1 MIQGSEEHHL
11 DEGKE
16 PVLEYVT
23 TSAPLRVS
31 FVGGG
36 TDLPAFYSKD
46 RGAVL
51 SSAINKHIYVTVKRM
66 GDLYDT
72 KYRLNYSITEN
83 VNSIDD
89 IENAIARECL
99 RLVPVKP
106 PLYIGTVADLPAS
119 SGLGSSSCFAVALL
133 KALHLMRG
141 ERVSDIQIAEEAC
154 HIEIQVLGR
163 PVGKQDHYASTFGGL
178 NVFHFFASGQVTV
191 EPLMLNLY
199 QITHLFSHVL
209 LFWTN
214 IQRDA
219 AHVLTEQNEKTDTNL
234 DALIA
239 MRDQVE
245 LMQQLLKGNYSIE
258 DFGNMLHDGWV
269 KKRSLATTIS
279 NSNID
284 VWYQHAL
291 EAGAYGGKLCGAGG
305 GGFLL
310 FVAPQEAH
318 AEIRKRLATLK
329 EEKISFEPHGVRTIV
344 QVIRNEFQK

>member
-1 MIQGSEEHHL
+1 MISNQISV
-11 DEGKE
+11 KP

-36 TDLPAFYSKD
+36 TDLPAFYSQD

-66 GDLYDT
+66 GGLFNVN
-72 KYRLNYSITEN
+72 YRLNYSITEN
-83 VNSIDD
+83 VNSIDE

-99 RLVPVKP
+99 RLVPVAP
-106 PLYIGTVADLPAS
+106 PLYIGTIADLPAN

-141 ERVSDIQIAEEAC
+141 EKVSDIQIAEEAC
-154 HIEIQVLGR
+154 HIEITVLRR

-178 NVFHFFASGQVTV
+178 NVFHFLSSGQVKI
-191 EPLMLNLY
+191 EPIPLNLHD
-199 QITHLFSHVL
+199 ITNLFDHLL

-219 AHVLTEQNEKTDTNL
+219 AAVLTEQNAKTSSNYDSL
-234 DALIA
+234 VA
-239 MRDQVE
+239 MREQVSVLQE
-245 LMQQLLKGNYSIE
+245 LLSTGCSI
-258 DFGNMLHDGWV
+258 DKFGVMMHEGWQ
-269 KKRSLATTIS
+269 KKRQLASTIS
-279 NSNID
+279 SVDID
-284 VWYQHAL
+284 VWYDKAL
-291 EAGAYGGKLCGAGG
+291 SAGAYGGKLCGAGG

-310 FVAPQEAH
+310 FIAPPIAH
-318 AEIRKRLATLK
+318 PKIRAELCELK
-329 EEKISFEPHGVRTIV
+329 EEQISFEPHGVRTIM
-344 QVIRNEFQK
+344 QIGKNAFHK

>member
-1 MIQGSEEHHL
+1 MTFTAL
-11 DEGKE
+11 PTMT

-36 TDLPAFYSKD
+36 TDLPAFYQKD
-46 RGAVL
+46 KGAVL

-66 GDLYDT
+66 GALYNVN
-72 KYRLNYSITEN
+72 YRLNYSITEN
-83 VNSIDD
+83 VNSIDE

-99 RLVPVKP
+99 RLVPVAP

-141 ERVSDIQIAEEAC
+141 EKVSDIQIAEEAC
-154 HIEIQVLGR
+154 HIEINVLGR

-178 NVFHFFASGQVTV
+178 NVFHFLSSGQVKL
-191 EPLMLNLY
+191 EPILLNLHH
-199 QITHLFSHVL
+199 ITNLFAHFL

-219 AHVLTEQNEKTDTNL
+219 ATVLTEQNHKTEDNYASL
-234 DALIA
+234 VSMREQVFALQELLLSNQSITEFGA
-239 MRDQVE
+239 MMHE
-245 LMQQLLKGNYSIE
+245 
-258 DFGNMLHDGWV
+258 GWQ
-269 KKRSLATTIS
+269 KKRQLASSISNTTI
-279 NSNID
+279 D
-284 VWYQHAL
+284 LWYQKAL
-291 EAGAYGGKLCGAGG
+291 DAGAYGGKLCGAGG

-310 FVAPQEAH
+310 FIAPPKVHDQ
-318 AEIRKRLATLK
+318 IRQKLSELK
-329 EEKISFEPHGVRTIV
+329 EERISFEPHGVRTIV
-344 QVIRNEFQK
+344 QIDRNAFQK

>member
-1 MIQGSEEHHL
+1 MIPNAVSAIP
-11 DEGKE
+11 

-66 GDLYDT
+66 GGLYNVN
-72 KYRLNYSITEN
+72 YRLNYSITEN

-99 RLVPVKP
+99 RLVPVAP

-141 ERVSDIQIAEEAC
+141 EKVSDIQIAEEAC
-154 HIEIQVLGR
+154 HIEINVLRR

-178 NVFHFFASGQVTV
+178 NVFHFLSSGQVKI
-191 EPLMLNLY
+191 EPVLLNLHD
-199 QITHLFSHVL
+199 ITELFAHFL

-219 AHVLTEQNEKTDTNL
+219 ATVLTEQNNKTENNYDSL
-234 DALIA
+234 VA
-239 MRDQVE
+239 MREQVSILQE
-245 LMQQLLKGNYSIE
+245 LLSTGCSIE
-258 DFGNMLHDGWV
+258 QFGLMMHAGWQ
-269 KKRSLATTIS
+269 KKRQLASTIS
-279 NSNID
+279 NADID
-284 VWYQHAL
+284 LWYDKAL
-291 EAGAYGGKLCGAGG
+291 SAGAYGGKLCGAGG

-310 FVAPQEAH
+310 FIAPPEVQADIR
-318 AEIRKRLATLK
+318 AELFVLK
-329 EEKISFEPHGVRTIV
+329 EERISFEPHGVRTIV
-344 QVIRNEFQK
+344 QVARNAFQK

>member
-1 MIQGSEEHHL
+1 MIPSAVSAIP
-11 DEGKE
+11 

-66 GDLYDT
+66 GGLYNVN
-72 KYRLNYSITEN
+72 YRLNYSITEN

-99 RLVPVKP
+99 RLVPVAP

-141 ERVSDIQIAEEAC
+141 EKVSDIQIAEEAC
-154 HIEIQVLGR
+154 HIEINVLRR

-178 NVFHFFASGQVTV
+178 NVFHFLSSGQVKI
-191 EPLMLNLY
+191 EPVLLNLHD
-199 QITHLFSHVL
+199 ITELFAHFL

-219 AHVLTEQNEKTDTNL
+219 ATVLTEQNNKTENNYDSL
-234 DALIA
+234 VA
-239 MRDQVE
+239 MREQVSILQE
-245 LMQQLLKGNYSIE
+245 LLSTGCSIE
-258 DFGNMLHDGWV
+258 QFGLMMHAGWQ
-269 KKRSLATTIS
+269 KKRQLASTIS
-279 NSNID
+279 NPDID
-284 VWYQHAL
+284 LWYDKAL
-291 EAGAYGGKLCGAGG
+291 SAGAYGGKLCGAGG

-310 FVAPQEAH
+310 FIAPPEVQADIR
-318 AEIRKRLATLK
+318 AELFVLK
-329 EEKISFEPHGVRTIV
+329 EERISFEPHGVRTIV
-344 QVIRNEFQK
+344 QVARNAFQK

>member
-1 MIQGSEEHHL
+1 MIRRFEE
-11 DEGKE
+11 KE
-16 PVLEYVT
+16 PILEYVT

-51 SSAINKHIYVTVKRM
+51 STAINKHIYVTVKRM

-83 VNSIDD
+83 VNSIDS

-99 RLVPVKP
+99 RLVPVAP

-141 ERVSDIQIAEEAC
+141 ERVSDIQLAEEAC
-154 HIEIQVLGR
+154 YIEISVLGR

-178 NVFHFFASGQVTV
+178 NVFQFWASGRVTHD
-191 EPLMLNLY
+191 PLMLNLH
-199 QITHLFSHVL
+199 QITKLFSHFL
-209 LFWTN
+209 LFWTD
-214 IQRDA
+214 IKRDA
-219 AHVLTEQNEKTDTNL
+219 ATVLTEQNEKTDDN
-234 DALIA
+234 DSALIA

-245 LMQQLLKGNYSIE
+245 IMQKLLNSNYSTRE
-258 DFGNMLHDGWV
+258 FGSMLHQGWL

-279 NSNID
+279 NPQID
-284 VWYQHAL
+284 TWYQNAL
-291 EAGAYGGKLCGAGG
+291 DAGAYGGKLCGAGG

-310 FVAPQEAH
+310 FIAPPEVH
-318 AEIRKRLATLK
+318 DEIRKHLYDLK
-329 EEKISFEPHGVRTIV
+329 EERICFEPHGVRTIV
-344 QVIRNEFQK
+344 QVNRNAFQK